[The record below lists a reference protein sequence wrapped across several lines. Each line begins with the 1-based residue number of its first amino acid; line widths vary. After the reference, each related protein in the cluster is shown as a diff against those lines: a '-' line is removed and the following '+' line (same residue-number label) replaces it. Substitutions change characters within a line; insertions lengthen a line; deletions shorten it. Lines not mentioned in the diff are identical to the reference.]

1 MHIWSLGCPEG
12 TCLALSPSL
21 TRVCLRLQRRLAIP
35 NPLPAPCYSRF
46 TVALPWCRCVR
57 WLRHPVSSSQVP
69 ATLRPSDALL
79 GAKQLRQRDC
89 WRGSCRVS
97 THRTP
102 ASRDRTDTH
111 PLGARPARRPL
122 RVLPRGGSSSRARV
136 GRRRHAVPSG
146 AAAVGQGEGG
156 GRGGGRATFT
166 PSLCVSVS
174 PPQRSVASLGRP
186 GGEKG
191 EGSGWAGVAMAAL
204 HSAGVP
210 LGRLPASAASAWEGG
225 GGGGGGDADSS
236 WVSVWDLA
244 SGARRSCV
252 RTPALCSL
260 LVHVAG
266 PRVGGR
272 GEGGRGVCICLPF
285 SPPPSPITG
294 ARRRLVSGRA
304 HLRLLRPLGRAAPHA
319 RDIAGRGRALLRGR
333 SRGGGGPPAGGLR
346 RADAGQCGRV
356 PLLGRPHA
364 AAAAAATRQAPLP
377 ASWSGLG

>member
-1 MHIWSLGCPEG
+1 M
-12 TCLALSPSL
+12 ALSPSL

-111 PLGARPARRPL
+111 PLGALPARRPL

-156 GRGGGRATFT
+156 G
-166 PSLCVSVS
+166 
-174 PPQRSVASLGRP
+174 
-186 GGEKG
+186 
-191 EGSGWAGVAMAAL
+191 
-204 HSAGVP
+204 
-210 LGRLPASAASAWEGG
+210 
-225 GGGGGGDADSS
+225 
-236 WVSVWDLA
+236 
-244 SGARRSCV
+244 
-252 RTPALCSL
+252 
-260 LVHVAG
+260 
-266 PRVGGR
+266 
-272 GEGGRGVCICLPF
+272 GEGGERPLPPLSAF
-285 SPPPSPITG
+285 LSRPPSAPWPLLADLAGRRGRG
-294 ARRRLVSGRA
+294 AAGQAWRWRLFTAPASLWGDCPPR
-304 HLRLLRPLGRAAPHA
+304 LRLRGRAAA
-319 RDIAGRGRALLRGR
+319 VG
-333 SRGGGGPPAGGLR
+333 
-346 RADAGQCGRV
+346 
-356 PLLGRPHA
+356 
-364 AAAAAATRQAPLP
+364 AAATQTA
-377 ASWSGLG
+377 AG